1 MLARTSLLSINHL
14 ILPLLFKTMPERNT
28 EIHPDRPVSDET
40 LLKVAKEIVI
50 KFIEVGR
57 LTPATFEQTFD
68 SIYNTI
74 KKTVRKA

>member
-1 MLARTSLLSINHL
+1 
-14 ILPLLFKTMPERNT
+14 MPERT
-28 EIHPDRPVSDET
+28 VDTHSDRPVSDET

-68 SIYNTI
+68 KIYNTI
-74 KKTVRKA
+74 KETVRKG

>member
-1 MLARTSLLSINHL
+1 MA
-14 ILPLLFKTMPERNT
+14 ERNV

-68 SIYNTI
+68 TIYQSI
-74 KKTVRKA
+74 KKTVGKG